1 MEDPFFIVN
10 LYEMD
15 VHKSLNSYI
24 CYAKKL
30 TIVCICNR
38 LRKGNIKI
46 SGNEKV
52 TIMVKSGKK
61 INCPVTAS
69 IELIGGKWK
78 TIILYSLLSGTRRFG
93 EIAVRIPDISRKV
106 LTEQLKELESDG
118 LILREQYKEIPPRV
132 EYSLTELGKSL
143 SPVFRELE
151 IWGTE
156 NLLSKE

>member
-1 MEDPFFIVN
+1 
-10 LYEMD
+10 
-15 VHKSLNSYI
+15 
-24 CYAKKL
+24 
-30 TIVCICNR
+30 
-38 LRKGNIKI
+38 
-46 SGNEKV
+46 
-52 TIMVKSGKK
+52 MVKSGKK

-132 EYSLTELGKSL
+132 EYSLTDLGKSL
-143 SPVFRELE
+143 SLVFRELE